1 MSRIIF
7 LNRYFPPDQSATSQL
22 VGDLAY
28 YLAAAG
34 YDVSVVTSQQ
44 LYDKLEVRL
53 PRREIINSVQIHRVP
68 TTRFGRSKLIGRAFD
83 YASYYVAAR
92 RLLSSLVQA
101 GDTIVAMT
109 DPPLISSVA
118 ASVAKRRQAHLVN
131 WLQDIYPETA
141 FAIGVPLVKGPL
153 LRVLISQRNSNLR
166 MARAN
171 VVVGERMAE
180 TLASLNIPRR
190 SIHIIPNWTE
200 DSQIRPVAPEQN
212 PLREAWGLKGKFVF
226 GYSGNLGR
234 AHEYL
239 TVLEAAEI
247 LRNNSQIIFLM
258 IGGGHHFRKLAQA
271 VKERDL
277 TNFVFLEYQD
287 RSVLKFSLSVPDV
300 HWLSL
305 DPHLEGLIVPSKFYG
320 IAAAG
325 RPVIAIGSK
334 DGEIARLVRDHQC
347 GFVVEPA
354 NSGMLA
360 DAILQLCL
368 EPELCDMLGQ
378 RARTMVENLFSRR
391 RALERWRE
399 IVGASTLTG

>member
-22 VGDLAY
+22 VGDLTY
-28 YLAAAG
+28 HLAAAG
-34 YDVSVVTSQQ
+34 HTVSVVASRQ
-44 LYDKLEVRL
+44 LYDKPDVRL
-53 PRREIINSVQIHRVP
+53 PSQEIIKSVQIHRVP
-68 TTRFGRSKLIGRAFD
+68 TTRFGRSNLIGRAID

-92 RLLSSLVQA
+92 KLLLSLVKA

-118 ASVAKRRQAHLVN
+118 ASVAKRRQAHLIN

-141 FAIGVPLVKGPL
+141 AAIGMPFVKGPL
-153 LRVLISQRNSNLR
+153 IHVLVSQRNSSLR
-166 MARAN
+166 MAYAN

-180 TLASLNIPRR
+180 TLASLNIPRH

-200 DSQIRPVAPEQN
+200 DSQIRPVAPNQN
-212 PLREAWGLKGKFVF
+212 PLREAWGLQGKFVF

-271 VKERDL
+271 VKKRDL
-277 TNFVFLEYQD
+277 TNFVFVEYQD
-287 RSVLKFSLSVPDV
+287 QSVLQFSLAVPDV

-305 DPHLEGLIVPSKFYG
+305 DPHFEGLIVPSKFYG

-334 DGEIARLVRDHQC
+334 DGEIAQLVRNHQC
-347 GFVVEPA
+347 GFVIEPA
-354 NSGMLA
+354 NSGALA
-360 DAILQLCL
+360 EAILELCL
-368 EPELCDMLGQ
+368 KPELCDTLGQ
-378 RARTMVENLFSRR
+378 RARIMLENLFSRQK
-391 RALERWRE
+391 ALERWRK
-399 IVGASTLTG
+399 IFG